1 MISVW
6 HGFSG
11 SEVLSAVEL
20 VPGGM
25 GRWPR
30 YKPLV
35 TQGERSTAHG
45 FSHRMLKRWQTLM
58 GPVIRLEVMEV
69 LEVVWKATGLKLEP
83 LCRGGQG
90 RVRG

>member
-6 HGFSG
+6 YGFSG

-20 VPGGM
+20 APGGM

-30 YKPLV
+30 NKPLV

-45 FSHRMLKRWQTLM
+45 FSHRMLKRCQTLM
-58 GPVIRLEVMEV
+58 GPVIRREVIGV
-69 LEVVWKATGLKLEP
+69 PEVVWKAKGLKLEP
-83 LCRGGQG
+83 LCRGDQG